1 MSMNTVPERLAALRA
16 AMKANGVDVYLI
28 PVGDPHSSEY
38 LPDHYTSL
46 TYFSGF
52 HGENSNF
59 VVTMTESAVWADGR
73 YFVQAE
79 KEIAGTEIQLMRM
92 GEPGVPT
99 AEEYCGKVL
108 PEGGTL
114 GLCGLTANC
123 ALVNNLKKELE
134 SKHGSIKTL
143 FLEDELWVEG
153 RPARPATPAWIL
165 PKEYAG
171 FSPAEKLE
179 QLRGKLK
186 EQGCTAQL
194 VGKLDNLA
202 WLLNLRAMDIEC
214 TPYAMAYCYVTP
226 SRAVLFI
233 NQARVTPEAKAEL
246 EANGVTLAD
255 YDSILDV
262 MAAET
267 EPQTVLAESATVNY
281 AVYQVLEN
289 NPALTVKDAA
299 DPLLAMKG
307 VKNEVEL
314 AHLRESHL
322 RDAVA
327 MVRFQI
333 ELENRLAAGEEL
345 TELTVD
351 EILHKYRSA
360 DDKFLVESFGTIA
373 AYGGNAAMMHYHA
386 TPEDHAVLQRKG
398 FLLVD
403 SGATYMDG
411 TTDITRTYP
420 LGELTED
427 ERLFYTWTL
436 QCHIDIARAV
446 WLDYCDGHMLDTIA
460 REPLWRHLI
469 NYRCGT
475 GHSVSFVG
483 NVHEGP
489 HALNGRNTTLMRP
502 GMIVT
507 DEPGVYEAGEVGIRI
522 ENEIECYHKADNQY
536 GTFLAFRPLTFVP
549 IATSPIVPGVL
560 DKEQVAWLNDYHR
573 KVFEQLA
580 PRLTEDERA
589 WLAEK
594 CAAIGC

>member
-16 AMKANGVDVYLI
+16 AMQANGVDVYLI

-134 SKHGSIKTL
+134 PKHGSIKTL

-214 TPYAMAYCYVTP
+214 TPYAMAYCYVTLN
-226 SRAVLFI
+226 RAVLFI
-233 NQARVTPEAKAEL
+233 DQARVTPEAKAEL

-255 YDSILDV
+255 YDSILDG

-333 ELENRLAAGEEL
+333 ELENRLASGEQL

-351 EILHKYRSA
+351 EILHKYRNA

-403 SGATYMDG
+403 SGATYLDG

-436 QCHIDIARAV
+436 QCHIDIAKAV
-446 WLDYCDGHMLDTIA
+446 WLDYCDCHMLDTIA

>member
-134 SKHGSIKTL
+134 PKHGSIKTL

-226 SRAVLFI
+226 NRAVLFI
-233 NQARVTPEAKAEL
+233 DQARVTPEAKAEL

-255 YDSILDV
+255 YDSILDG

-333 ELENRLAAGEEL
+333 ELENRLAAGETL

-403 SGATYMDG
+403 SGATYLDG

-436 QCHIDIARAV
+436 QCHIDIAKAV
-446 WLDYCDGHMLDTIA
+446 WLDYCDCHMLDTIA

-549 IATSPIVPGVL
+549 IATSPIMPGVL
-560 DKEQVAWLNDYHR
+560 DKEQIAWLNDYHR

>member
-134 SKHGSIKTL
+134 PKHGSIKTL

-233 NQARVTPEAKAEL
+233 NQARVTPGAKAEL

-333 ELENRLAAGEEL
+333 ELENRLASGEQL

-446 WLDYCDGHMLDTIA
+446 WLDYCDCHMLDTIA

-560 DKEQVAWLNDYHR
+560 DKEQIAWLNDYHR